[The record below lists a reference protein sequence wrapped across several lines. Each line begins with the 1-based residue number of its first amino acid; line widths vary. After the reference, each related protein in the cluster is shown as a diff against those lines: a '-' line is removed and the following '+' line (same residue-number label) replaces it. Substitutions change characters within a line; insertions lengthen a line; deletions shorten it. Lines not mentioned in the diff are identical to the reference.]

1 MIPLKERSWIGIH
14 RDNGKEGGLSRSG
27 GDRSTVRHW
36 ERERAG
42 VKLNSWP
49 ETGSDG
55 DVYVPKGITGY
66 DDDHPWSIGC
76 KSDVVLDGI

>member
-14 RDNGKEGGLSRSG
+14 RDNGKERGLRRRG
-27 GDRSTVRHW
+27 GDQSTVRQQD
-36 ERERAG
+36 RERAG

-55 DVYVPKGITGY
+55 DVLLTPYVPKRDNRI
-66 DDDHPWSIGC
+66 
-76 KSDVVLDGI
+76 